1 MIPAVKIGLV
11 VALLWAGWRAS
22 CMLRTGRIRV
32 FDTDGPVLMI
42 ARQDR
47 PFAYWSFIMLFYAV
61 LIAIAV
67 GATSF

>member
-22 CMLRTGRIRV
+22 RMLRTGRIRV
-32 FDTDGPVLMI
+32 FDPDGPVLMI

>member
-22 CMLRTGRIRV
+22 RMLRTGRIRV